1 MCARVVTTVT
11 FASFPGRWQ
20 DPDATTYDAVE
31 LIMKTHERAE
41 LNLKLDEIWSI
52 FLGWHKDDVLLHH
65 PEYRTDGE
73 SKVIYMPP
81 LIGISTAAYEDV
93 HQILQRAYDECI
105 VERGQRA
112 VLMPGDHQVSVH
124 STILPVGLRVNKQ
137 FLTSI
142 PRTR

>member
-1 MCARVVTTVT
+1 MRVCVVTTVT

-20 DPDATTYDAVE
+20 KAHATTYEAID
-31 LIMKTHERAE
+31 LIMKTHERDE
-41 LNLKLDEIWSI
+41 RNMKLDEIWSI

-65 PEYRTDGE
+65 PDYRTDGE

-93 HQILQRAYDECI
+93 DQILQRAYDECI

-112 VLMPGDHQVSVH
+112 VLMPGDQQVSVQ
-124 STILPVGLRVNKQ
+124 LEQV
-137 FLTSI
+137 
-142 PRTR
+142 

>member
-1 MCARVVTTVT
+1 MT
-11 FASFPGRWQ
+11 GRWQ
-20 DPDATTYDAVE
+20 DPYATTHEAIE
-31 LIMKTHERAE
+31 LILKTHEPDE
-41 LNLKLDEIWSI
+41 LKNKLDEIWSI

-81 LIGISTAAYEDV
+81 LIGISTAAYDDV
-93 HQILQRAYDECI
+93 DQILQRAYDECI

-112 VLMPGDHQVSVH
+112 VLMPGDHQVSDH

-137 FLTSI
+137 FLTWI

>member
-1 MCARVVTTVT
+1 
-11 FASFPGRWQ
+11 
-20 DPDATTYDAVE
+20 
-31 LIMKTHERAE
+31 MKTHEPDE
-41 LNLKLDEIWSI
+41 VKNKLDEIWSI

-65 PEYRTDGE
+65 PNYESHGE

-81 LIGISTAAYEDV
+81 LIGIGTAAYDDV
-93 HQILQRAYDECI
+93 HLILQRAYDECI